1 MHSVSMLPATL
12 QAVNPHHHK
21 VIHHAPL
28 TLQPPLCSGPLP
40 SNDSGV
46 PANSTNFFP
55 SLRAMN
61 ISHNAFTG
69 TLPTAFGQAGVFNQ
83 KPLQFAD
90 GEILMHVF
98 DVSYNQLSGALPSF
112 LDFTNVPEYVQRGI
126 FIAVS
131 HFFLPA
137 ISTAFSVWLMTI
149 HSSCC
154 QSML

>member
-1 MHSVSMLPATL
+1 MLPAVL
-12 QAVNPHHHK
+12 RQSDLIHHK
-21 VIHHAPL
+21 EFPSALL
-28 TLQPPLCSGPLP
+28 TLGLFCAVARCPATTQERLPTPPTS
-40 SNDSGV
+40 
-46 PANSTNFFP
+46 FP

-61 ISHNAFTG
+61 ISHNAFMG

-131 HFFLPA
+131 HPVPWQLFLPFE
-137 ISTAFSVWLMTI
+137 SG
-149 HSSCC
+149 
-154 QSML
+154 